1 MRSFWSLMAVLVFVP
16 SCQDEADDEKLS
28 SGPCTE
34 DVGLVAYADRIK
46 TASGVR
52 VFGESAAPAG
62 VTVRAIHVAGEPVPK
77 TAFNYRGWQVDLS
90 QEMLEAVAVDDVAV
104 LSVVAYV
111 NDGCQTLE
119 TEKQPRVQVIHTGTG
134 IAGGGGSP

>member
-1 MRSFWSLMAVLVFVP
+1 MRSFWSLVAVLAFVP
-16 SCQDEADDEKLS
+16 ACQEEEDDETLWD
-28 SGPCTE
+28 GACTE
-34 DVGLVAYADRIK
+34 DVQLVAYADRTK

-52 VFGESAAPAG
+52 VFGESAAPVG

-77 TAFNYRGWQVDLS
+77 TAFNFRGWQVDLS
-90 QEMLEAVAVDDVAV
+90 QELLEAVAVDDLAV

-111 NDGCQTLE
+111 NEGCQALE
-119 TEKQPRVQVIHTGTG
+119 PEKQPRVQVIHTGTG